1 MRGELLQS
9 KTQNNVKAR
18 GMQKRRNITTKGCK
32 ITTTSLKKTMSK
44 KVKMAERETKHP
56 RSKTTE
62 WENGYKTQN
71 LQSIFTL
78 LCPMCDNQPMAVVWM
93 QLYIAVI
100 VYLLT
105 PHL

>member
-32 ITTTSLKKTMSK
+32 ITTASLKKTMSK
-44 KVKMAERETKHP
+44 KVRMAERETKHP
-56 RSKTTE
+56 HSKTTE

-71 LQSIFTL
+71 LVDFHTSL
-78 LCPMCDNQPMAVVWM
+78 SNV
-93 QLYIAVI
+93 
-100 VYLLT
+100 
-105 PHL
+105 